1 MIFNTFLINFVANT
15 SRRSQHAANLNMS
28 ALDKLVS
35 QYDDDEYDAE
45 PTVEESVVELSPST
59 DEPRDLEERRSN
71 AEFYKFIN
79 GRMRDEMSQEE
90 WDLVVR
96 EYYRQPATD
105 LERFV
110 ATSCMI
116 KWLFFL
122 QNLNPI
128 VFTSF

>member
-1 MIFNTFLINFVANT
+1 
-15 SRRSQHAANLNMS
+15 MS

-45 PTVEESVVELSPST
+45 PTVEESVVDLNPST
-59 DEPRDLEERRSN
+59 DEPRDLEEQRSN
-71 AEFYKFIN
+71 AEFYKLIN

-96 EYYRQPATD
+96 EYYRQPSTD

-110 ATSCMI
+110 
-116 KWLFFL
+116 
-122 QNLNPI
+122 
-128 VFTSF
+128 FTSHTIKDFFFSKSV